1 MRRDVYN
8 INDNNQNYNSAN
20 SSKDNNYQSVAQWT
34 TNRLEANKIIAKV
47 VPLRVASIHICLP
60 NSNKF
65 KLLSSI
71 YGIIL
76 KRWNAR
82 ARIHL
87 GNPLEIR
94 YKLQQ
99 YGKVLY

>member
-1 MRRDVYN
+1 MIIIKIIIVRIIVK
-8 INDNNQNYNSAN
+8 III
-20 SSKDNNYQSVAQWT
+20 KVLLAQWT
-34 TNRLEANKIIAKV
+34 KNRLEANKIIAKV